1 MRNTTVYIDK
11 VQFSN
16 RLKELFDTTEVKAVA
31 LENALG
37 VGRATV
43 SRWRNGHTL
52 PDRSQVKEI
61 ADFFGVRYE
70 WLVGSDEY
78 KTVRDIPLKALTA
91 QVIKKWKYFET
102 LGYSIEDGKVR
113 YEEDEDGDLY
123 PIADTWY
130 ITRDGVKAE
139 ITDTELRS
147 IEKEIESFIEYK
159 MTQVFSK

>member
-16 RLKELFDTTEVKAVA
+16 RLKELFDTTEIKAVA

-78 KTVRDIPLKALTA
+78 KTEVFRDSRVCDRGRKSTIR
-91 QVIKKWKYFET
+91 
-102 LGYSIEDGKVR
+102 GGR
-113 YEEDEDGDLY
+113 G
-123 PIADTWY
+123 
-130 ITRDGVKAE
+130 R
-139 ITDTELRS
+139 RS
-147 IEKEIESFIEYK
+147 ISGR
-159 MTQVFSK
+159 